1 MMEIKI
7 SNGSEEH
14 LYEIQPGNTIY
25 DIRTSLV
32 VMIMCEE
39 FILERLSNRLWEYPI
54 IHKQ

>member
-1 MMEIKI
+1 MKIKI

-25 DIRTSLV
+25 DLRASLV

-54 IHKQ
+54 LHKQ

>member
-1 MMEIKI
+1 MMKIKI

-25 DIRTSLV
+25 DLRAILV
-32 VMIMCEE
+32 VMIMCDE

-54 IHKQ
+54 LQK